1 MDCVKVKFNRPDIVC
16 FIKKPGSTSEYAEI
30 LVIEVSVVWYQS
42 LLAKEK
48 RKFEKYAVNSM
59 EISFIPGPNLRG
71 ELEKFCKSSVQVI
84 PMIVG
89 VFGEI
94 SQNLLTHIKPINTKK
109 EG

>member
-42 LLAKEK
+42 LLAKGK

-59 EISFIPGPNLRG
+59 EISSTPGPNLRG
-71 ELEKFCKSSVQVI
+71 ELEKFYKCSVQVI

-89 VFGEI
+89 VFGEV
-94 SQNLLTHIKPINTKK
+94 
-109 EG
+109 G